1 MKVDHAT
8 VSQEKYENLHVL
20 NRVHITMRAFQGVTI
35 KTKECF
41 ETLTWIWFCLS
52 NAREFTGITRKFSI
66 LGLKAPPL
74 WTKSR
79 KGLRNLVL
87 WVWICS
93 LHFSPPV
100 FKWLLFKNIHNTLI
114 FRVVRMISTAHF
126 IKNSISSLKG
136 LFFVLKKKIWRTRY
150 HTCEKPTASPPYNG
164 ATDTF

>member
-1 MKVDHAT
+1 
-8 VSQEKYENLHVL
+8 
-20 NRVHITMRAFQGVTI
+20 MRAFQGVTI

-66 LGLKAPPL
+66 LGLMAPAL

-100 FKWLLFKNIHNTLI
+100 FKWLLFKNIHNTLN
-114 FRVVRMISTAHF
+114 FGVVRIISTAHF

-136 LFFVLKKKIWRTRY
+136 LFFCLKEKNLKNEVSHLWKTNCFSTLWWGYRY
-150 HTCEKPTASPPYNG
+150 LLIIYDHLNLLPDFLG
-164 ATDTF
+164 IVQIQR